1 LEECSVAEEEIDPS
15 YLVLYAHHRL
25 AAFEG
30 HDVFKKK
37 CSSIICAPQRAP
49 CMGIVTDVSMIA
61 THGLGYD
68 YDVLMDRNAR
78 WLLGGTDSKIR
89 R

>member
-1 LEECSVAEEEIDPS
+1 
-15 YLVLYAHHRL
+15 
-25 AAFEG
+25 
-30 HDVFKKK
+30 
-37 CSSIICAPQRAP
+37 
-49 CMGIVTDVSMIA
+49 MGIVTDVSMIA